1 MFTFTAA
8 AFALAFAAVSGG
20 NNASTEEQVNLPISN
35 SSQVVVPL
43 ESVVLTNGAKPTTVP
58 MQSVSSA
65 PSSGTVKV
73 IQVQPKPPAVRRQ
86 VVVPFP
92 RARTRAS

>member
-20 NNASTEEQVNLPISN
+20 NDASTEEQADLPLVGG
-35 SSQVVVPL
+35 SQFEGPV
-43 ESVVLTNGAKPTTVP
+43 ESVVLTNAAKPTAVP

-65 PSSGTVKV
+65 PSTGTIKV
-73 IQVQPKPPAVRRQ
+73 IQVEPKPPAVRRQ
-86 VVVPFP
+86 VVVPYP
-92 RARTRAS
+92 RARSRAS

>member
-8 AFALAFAAVSGG
+8 VFALAFAAVSGG
-20 NNASTEEQVNLPISN
+20 NDASTEEQADLPFAD
-35 SSQVVVPL
+35 SSQFEGPVEP
-43 ESVVLTNGAKPTTVP
+43 VVLTSDAKASTVP
-58 MQSVSSA
+58 MQSGSSTA
-65 PSSGTVKV
+65 PSSTIKV

-92 RARTRAS
+92 RARSRAS